1 MLCCG
6 PAFSTTSPNKKKD
19 PRTDHQALPAVTN
32 GVKYGANAWV
42 HQRDFKNSKL
52 GYVLLLVSKP
62 FIIDYLLVFK
72 LLRLVH
78 FYL

>member
-19 PRTDHQALPAVTN
+19 PRTDHQALPVTN